1 MASSHSAKLV
11 WITPEAEK
19 IIAMLARVS
28 APENQANHETAPRL
42 IGYLIRNKHWSPFE
56 MASMCV
62 EINTTRDIARQL
74 LRHRS
79 MFFQEFSQRYSDVSK
94 LEQAPLRDARMQD
107 PKNRQNS
114 IPSDDDSLR
123 LWWLREQSAIRS
135 RALDGYNEAINR
147 GVAKEVA
154 RAVLP
159 EGLTTSRLYVS
170 GTIRSWLHLVEVR
183 ADHGTQRETQAI
195 ARQVKDILTEHC
207 PAVMEAFEK

>member
-1 MASSHSAKLV
+1 MTTHSAKLV

-19 IIAMLARVS
+19 IVAMLARVS

-62 EINTTRDIARQL
+62 EINTTRDIGRQL
-74 LRHRS
+74 IRHRS

-94 LEQAPLRDARMQD
+94 LEQAPLRAARMQD

-114 IPSDDDSLR
+114 IVSDDGILHM
-123 LWWLREQSAIRS
+123 WWMKEQDAARS
-135 RALDGYNEAINR
+135 RALEAYKQAVER
-147 GVAKEVA
+147 GIAKEVA

-159 EGLTTSRLYVS
+159 EGLTASRLYAA
-170 GTIRSWLHLVEVR
+170 GTIRSFLHFVEVR
-183 ADHGTQRETQAI
+183 ADHGTQQETQII

-207 PAVMEAFEK
+207 PAIMEAFEQ

>member
-1 MASSHSAKLV
+1 MTTHSAKLV

-19 IIAMLARVS
+19 IVAMLARVS

-62 EINTTRDIARQL
+62 EINTTRDIGRQL
-74 LRHRS
+74 IRHRS

-94 LEQAPLRDARMQD
+94 LEQAPLRAARMQD

-114 IPSDDDSLR
+114 IVSDDGILHM
-123 LWWLREQSAIRS
+123 WWMKEQDAARS
-135 RALDGYNEAINR
+135 RALEAYKQAVER
-147 GVAKEVA
+147 GIAKEVA

-159 EGLTTSRLYVS
+159 EGLTASRLYAA
-170 GTIRSWLHLVEVR
+170 GTIRSFLHFVEVR
-183 ADHGTQRETQAI
+183 ADHGTQQETQTI

-207 PAVMEAFEK
+207 PAIMEAFEQ

>member
-1 MASSHSAKLV
+1 MTTHSAKLV

-19 IIAMLARVS
+19 IVAMLARVS
-28 APENQANHETAPRL
+28 APENQTNHETAPRL

-62 EINTTRDIARQL
+62 EINTTRDIGRQL
-74 LRHRS
+74 IRHRS

-94 LEQAPLRDARMQD
+94 LEQAPLRAARMQD

-114 IPSDDDSLR
+114 IVSDDGILHM
-123 LWWLREQSAIRS
+123 WWMKEQDAARS
-135 RALDGYNEAINR
+135 RALEAYKQAVER
-147 GVAKEVA
+147 GIAKEVA

-159 EGLTTSRLYVS
+159 EGLTASRLYAA
-170 GTIRSWLHLVEVR
+170 GTIRSFLHFVQVR
-183 ADHGTQRETQAI
+183 ADHGTQQETQII

-207 PAVMEAFEK
+207 PAIMEAFEQ